1 MLDLLTDV
9 LSLRVTRCVQF
20 PLVTDYVRAVEE
32 LDRKQW
38 RVSVTMLLDLR
49 GNYAVLYDTITK
61 NEDKLTDATDA
72 NSFEHMY

>member
-1 MLDLLTDV
+1 M
-9 LSLRVTRCVQF
+9 
-20 PLVTDYVRAVEE
+20 VTDYVRAVEE

-61 NEDKLTDATDA
+61 NEDKLTTTTDA
-72 NSFEHMY
+72 NNYEHMY